1 MLMKANNAYA
11 IFFYHTL
18 RYKINYT
25 SVRRLCKINMLRMQ
39 DLYHICQ
46 ECKTFCFGN
55 MTNTVYK
62 THSLFFVFGHKL
74 KQ

>member
-39 DLYHICQ
+39 DLIISA
-46 ECKTFCFGN
+46 KNARPSVLAT
-55 MTNTVYK
+55 
-62 THSLFFVFGHKL
+62 
-74 KQ
+74 